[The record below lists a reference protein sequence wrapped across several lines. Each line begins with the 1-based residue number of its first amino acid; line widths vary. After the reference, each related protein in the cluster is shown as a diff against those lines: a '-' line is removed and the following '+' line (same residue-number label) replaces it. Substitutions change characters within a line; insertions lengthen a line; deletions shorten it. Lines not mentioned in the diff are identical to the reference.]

1 MIFHFDGYNDCYT
14 LSSMKFLSD
23 HIECQTKNLRIYL
36 NLYDQDGQDGYC
48 P

>member
-1 MIFHFDGYNDCYT
+1 MDIMIAILFV
-14 LSSMKFLSD
+14 SMKFLSD